1 MYTSIQVSNRDMC
14 TISFFFLLYSPP
26 LEIWYSKNMWTDS
39 AIVVMAISLLLL
51 LVSHIIP
58 FSLWFQ
64 FREQSSIY
72 IYILLRGLLVGN
84 RVLELGARFPEE
96 SRRTFPHSFSLSGA
110 AQTLKNR
117 SDRKRRMEIGMEEEA
132 AAAAA
137 LLLVSERKI
146 VYRETRAL
154 GEGQEGGGGRCWNIG
169 KTLDEKTRRR
179 YFLEE
184 EARRMKRLGSSSNTP
199 VGLRVVRDGR
209 VLLLQE

>member
-14 TISFFFLLYSPP
+14 TIIFFFCFTPP

-72 IYILLRGLLVGN
+72 IYILFRGLLVGN

-117 SDRKRRMEIGMEEEA
+117 TDRKRRMEIGMEEEA

-146 VYRETRAL
+146 VDRETRAL

>member
-14 TISFFFLLYSPP
+14 TIIFFFCFTPP

-72 IYILLRGLLVGN
+72 IYILFRGLLVGN

-117 SDRKRRMEIGMEEEA
+117 TDRKRRMEIGMEEEA

-146 VYRETRAL
+146 VDRETRAL
-154 GEGQEGGGGRCWNIG
+154 GEGQEGGG
-169 KTLDEKTRRR
+169 
-179 YFLEE
+179 E
-184 EARRMKRLGSSSNTP
+184 EAGVGISARLWMKRRG
-199 VGLRVVRDGR
+199 DGIFWR
-209 VLLLQE
+209 KKREEWKG

>member
-14 TISFFFLLYSPP
+14 TIIFFFCFTPP

-72 IYILLRGLLVGN
+72 IYILFRGLLVGN

-117 SDRKRRMEIGMEEEA
+117 TDRKRRMEIGMEEEA

-146 VYRETRAL
+146 VDRETRAL
-154 GEGQEGGGGRCWNIG
+154 GEGQEGGGRRQVLEYRQDFGWKDAETVFFGGRS
-169 KTLDEKTRRR
+169 EKN
-179 YFLEE
+179 E
-184 EARRMKRLGSSSNTP
+184 K
-199 VGLRVVRDGR
+199 VR
-209 VLLLQE
+209 QFI